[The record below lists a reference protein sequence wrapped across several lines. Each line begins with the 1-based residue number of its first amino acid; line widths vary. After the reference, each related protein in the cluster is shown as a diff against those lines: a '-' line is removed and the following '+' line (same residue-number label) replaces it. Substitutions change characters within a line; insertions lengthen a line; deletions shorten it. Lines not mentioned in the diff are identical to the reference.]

1 MVGLMLML
9 SLMVGWGF
17 AWPASKIALEEI
29 PPLLL
34 RTVTLSLGGIGLLL
48 LARGL
53 GLRLR
58 IESTELKA
66 FAVMTFFNV
75 TGWQVCMA
83 YGVYL
88 MPAGRASIIGN
99 TIPIWVAL
107 FGVWMLKEK
116 VSRSIALGILSGM
129 AGMFVLI
136 GSDFALLST
145 APLGALFMV
154 AAAVSGA
161 IGAICV
167 KLKQWQTPLT
177 VLAGW
182 SLLLGGLPVYIATLA
197 IGQSPHV
204 NPPSPEALLATLYY
218 ILIPTIFAQWA
229 WFKLIILFPVTV
241 ASTVTFAIPIIAV
254 FSSALWLGETVGGQE
269 ISALVLV
276 LIGLF
281 FVLFSPDMQR
291 TR

>member
-1 MVGLMLML
+1 MLA
-9 SLMVGWGF
+9 LMVGWGF
-17 AWPASKIALEEI
+17 AWPASKIALLEI

-34 RTVTLSLGGIGLLL
+34 RTITLSAGGIGLLL

-58 IESTELKA
+58 IEPKELKA
-66 FAVMTFFNV
+66 FAVMAFFNV

-107 FGVWMLKEK
+107 LSVWMLRER
-116 VSRSIALGILSGM
+116 VGGLILLGILSGM
-129 AGMFVLI
+129 AGMVVLI
-136 GSDFALLST
+136 GSDIAVLSA

-154 AAAVSGA
+154 AAALSAA
-161 IGAICV
+161 IGVICV
-167 KLKQWQTPLT
+167 KLRQWQTPLT

-182 SLLLGGLPVYIATLA
+182 SLLLGGLPVYVATLA
-197 IGQSPHV
+197 LGETPHV
-204 NPPSPEALLATLYY
+204 YPLSTQALVATAYY
-218 ILIPTIFAQWA
+218 IVIPTIFAQCA
-229 WFKLIILFPVTV
+229 WFKLIILFPATV
-241 ASTVTFAIPIIAV
+241 ASTVTFAIPIVAV
-254 FSSALWLGETVGGQE
+254 FSSNLWLGETFGWQE
-269 ISALVLV
+269 LSSLLLV

-281 FVLFSPDMQR
+281 FVLFSPTFKR
-291 TR
+291 TRLRR